1 MNDKNIDDIYKEMIS
16 QLCKNQL
23 FIKKLDSRLGFPY
36 FSVDL
41 ILNSWEME
49 WFIFDEQIVETLQ
62 TQINKVNKQIAKWI
76 KDQAILMTILKK
88 VVGDSI
94 NNKSSDLKAANS
106 GFLNKEVWSKNQF
119 WRYSEAFIKNNVKRP
134 ERLFTDAER
143 AFKLEEWIQKVIIPW
158 VDEWNL
164 RFSIENE
171 EEINQ
176 ILYYGYKHS
185 PFYNQEENKWYNDYT
200 KNYQNKNIKDFNRVY
215 ANWTT

>member
-88 VVGDSI
+88 VAGDSI